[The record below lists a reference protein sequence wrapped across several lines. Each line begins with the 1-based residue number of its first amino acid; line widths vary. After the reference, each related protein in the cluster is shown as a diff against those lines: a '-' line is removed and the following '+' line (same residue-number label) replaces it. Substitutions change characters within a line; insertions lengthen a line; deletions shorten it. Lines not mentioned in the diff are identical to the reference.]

1 GADGVAV
8 AVVQLAGV
16 ERQPRWDQFVAG
28 RQYRHPQAPVDAD
41 AVDAERGE
49 QADID
54 GTQAMAAG
62 EYRLAGGDVLATVAD
77 VFVDAGC
84 LRDCH
89 RGAGDNGVFL
99 HRSEEHTSEL
109 QSRENLV

>member
-1 GADGVAV
+1 ATPPIYTRPLRRSSD
-8 AVVQLAGV
+8 L
-16 ERQPRWDQFVAG
+16 
-28 RQYRHPQAPVDAD
+28 PQAPVDAD